1 MVLDRVAGG
10 EKGAA
15 RPDRFLTEEP
25 AVICSGYNDRLS
37 PPGQCVSKAD
47 TALGA
52 TPG

>member
-1 MVLDRVAGG
+1 MVLDRAAGG

-15 RPDRFLTEEP
+15 RPDRLLTQGP
-25 AVICSGYNDRLS
+25 AVICSGYNGRF